1 MKQAR
6 IHYAGS
12 KFIVSSDGVQVGD
25 PHETLHLAWLW
36 SHESGFEVV
45 GVQVTTGG
53 VKRAEALGT
62 KAEA

>member
-1 MKQAR
+1 MKPAR

-12 KFIVSSDGVQVGD
+12 KFIVSRDGLQVGE

-36 SHESGFEVV
+36 AHESGFEVV

-53 VKRAEALGT
+53 VKRAEVLDQKVGV
-62 KAEA
+62 